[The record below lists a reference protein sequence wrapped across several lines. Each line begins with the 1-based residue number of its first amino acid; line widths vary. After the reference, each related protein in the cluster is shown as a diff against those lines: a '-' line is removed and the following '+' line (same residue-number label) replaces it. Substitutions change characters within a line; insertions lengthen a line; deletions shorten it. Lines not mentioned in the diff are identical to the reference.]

1 MSLIINQF
9 EIVVETQN
17 EETQGAFE
25 PVRSQSQ
32 PQLTPLNVHT
42 IIMYQTQRMNRIR
55 AH

>member
-1 MSLIINQF
+1 MSVIINQF
-9 EIVVETQN
+9 EIVVETQH
-17 EETQGAFE
+17 EEAQGAIE